1 MQRLPRTST
10 EIMHD
15 WRRYVIM
22 KQEYKGLEIEILNF
36 ASIDVIVTSEPDVGE
51 DGLPF
56 EPHTP

>member
-1 MQRLPRTST
+1 
-10 EIMHD
+10 MHD

-56 EPHTP
+56 EPQTP

>member
-1 MQRLPRTST
+1 
-10 EIMHD
+10 MHD

-36 ASIDVIVTSEPDVGE
+36 ASIDVIVTDVGE